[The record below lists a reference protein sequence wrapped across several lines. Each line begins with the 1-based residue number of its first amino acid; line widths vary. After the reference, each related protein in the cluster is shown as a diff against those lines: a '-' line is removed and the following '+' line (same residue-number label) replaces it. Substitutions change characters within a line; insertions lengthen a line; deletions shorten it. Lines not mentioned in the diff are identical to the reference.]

1 MLGLW
6 VFMAGLIGALIR
18 QGYQCGCAVESS
30 PGSRSYFSDALKM
43 GLDWL
48 IPEGLSQP
56 KPFRVFRAL
65 RACFDC
71 VFVSLGMLKSILK
84 FFLFFP
90 DDFQGV

>member
-18 QGYQCGCAVESS
+18 QGYQCGCAVESG

-56 KPFRVFRAL
+56 KPFRVL

-71 VFVSLGMLKSILK
+71 VFISLGMHKSILK
-84 FFLFFP
+84 FFLFFS